1 MALDEGTKG
10 GSSQP
15 GRGCRSRA
23 RKQLPRPGRGNTRG
37 RAALCHRPSDKH
49 RRRSGIPRAG
59 PARNL
64 RSWEPCTTLALIEAR
79 YSPRNRTREEGSSR
93 LFLISV
99 TYFFFLYRN
108 QYAYVGKEKKKKPSL
123 CPEPCCKPPAT
134 VPGPGEQHG
143 TARSEQPRD
152 SSAPA
157 PGSGTGLGRSAQSRQ
172 RGREAAHLPS
182 DREMTARA
190 KASRARARR
199 SILATGQAGRLGAAQ
214 LVPAAAALCRSPL
227 LPSVYRGAGGGEAG
241 GVASL

>member
-64 RSWEPCTTLALIEAR
+64 QSWEPCTTLALIEAR

-108 QYAYVGKEKKKKPSL
+108 QYAYVGKEKKKALP
-123 CPEPCCKPPAT
+123 
-134 VPGPGEQHG
+134 VPRALLQTSSNRPRAGRA
-143 TARSEQPRD
+143 ARNSEQR
-152 SSAPA
+152 AA
-157 PGSGTGLGRSAQSRQ
+157 PGQQRTRSRL
-172 RGREAAHLPS
+172 RDG
-182 DREMTARA
+182 ARPL
-190 KASRARARR
+190 RA
-199 SILATGQAGRLGAAQ
+199 
-214 LVPAAAALCRSPL
+214 VPAARAGGGSLTLRQGDDCQGKGEQSQGAEVHSGD
-227 LPSVYRGAGGGEAG
+227 GAGGQARSGSARPG
-241 GVASL
+241 GSSALPESPPPLRL

>member
-108 QYAYVGKEKKKKPSL
+108 QYAYVGKEKKKSPPCAPS
-123 CPEPCCKPPAT
+123 PAANLQQPS
-134 VPGPGEQHG
+134 PGRESSTEQRAASSPG
-143 TARSEQPRD
+143 TAAHPL
-152 SSAPA
+152 PA
-157 PGSGTGLGRSAQSRQ
+157 PGRGSA
-172 RGREAAHLPS
+172 AP
-182 DREMTARA
+182 
-190 KASRARARR
+190 
-199 SILATGQAGRLGAAQ
+199 
-214 LVPAAAALCRSPL
+214 RSPG
-227 LPSVYRGAGGGEAG
+227 SAGGRRLTYPPTGR
-241 GVASL
+241 